1 MNYEVFAKG
10 SQIIEADSA
19 DEARG
24 IYAILVASEPT
35 EDFIFAEEIE
45 DEE

>member
-1 MNYEVFAKG
+1 MKYEVYAKG
-10 SQIIEADSA
+10 SHIIEADSA

-35 EDFIFAEEIE
+35 ADFIYAEEIE

>member
-1 MNYEVFAKG
+1 MKYEVFAKG

-19 DEARG
+19 DEARK
-24 IYAILVASEPT
+24 IYAELVSSEPT
-35 EDFIFAEEIE
+35 ADFIYAEEIE